1 MIGTGLSLAIY
12 VGSNAGYQFTRQDQ
26 LSKDWNSSHPTAAT
40 ASPGKFLTLQR
51 PRLAL
56 GKALAKI
63 TVPSIAWSGIVLEGT
78 DGKVLSG
85 GPGHLVGTAYPGE
98 SDNVVIS
105 NHNSYS
111 QQWSGGQ
118 GRPGHP
124 SRHRLRQLRVRGHGL
139 PGGRRQ
145 RPQPNGV
152 HRAAHDDLHHLLAAV
167 PRHLCAPALRG
178 HRGAAG
184 LMARVLRGVFLAGL
198 AITLAAMSVGAAG
211 FGQPPTVSGLSS
223 YVVSPGQ
230 VLTVAG
236 NHFSSDLSPGDCGLS
251 GAPTVV
257 FNAIDGS
264 GAHAVKPSSTG
275 AAVCTNTMVK
285 VQVPAFGTG
294 ATVYVVDSANQPS
307 NTSSSGFYPQVTVQP
322 SGGVS
327 PTSGPVGTQVTVNG
341 ANLKPPTVASTP
353 NFNLTIG
360 GQARAATWGG
370 SISFSPGTTSG
381 DTQVS
386 FAVSGDANNAASPTQ
401 AVTVDAGAFTF
412 LSPSLQ
418 TSAISGQVVGNRVT
432 LSGANLGS
440 GGTVSFSGGVPGQG
454 CRGARARSG

>member
-1 MIGTGLSLAIY
+1 
-12 VGSNAGYQFTRQDQ
+12 
-26 LSKDWNSSHPTAAT
+26 
-40 ASPGKFLTLQR
+40 
-51 PRLAL
+51 
-56 GKALAKI
+56 
-63 TVPSIAWSGIVLEGT
+63 
-78 DGKVLSG
+78 
-85 GPGHLVGTAYPGE
+85 
-98 SDNVVIS
+98 
-105 NHNSYS
+105 
-111 QQWSGGQ
+111 
-118 GRPGHP
+118 
-124 SRHRLRQLRVRGHGL
+124 
-139 PGGRRQ
+139 
-145 RPQPNGV
+145 
-152 HRAAHDDLHHLLAAV
+152 
-167 PRHLCAPALRG
+167 
-178 HRGAAG
+178 
-184 LMARVLRGVFLAGL
+184 MARVLRGVFLAGL

-454 CRGARARSG
+454 VSWSSGAIGVTVPAGAQPGPIAVSVNGFGAVSGPSIALNPLAKAISPGSGSAGQSERVTGYNFGARAGKVSTGGRGPGRNRLVRPGGHLHPWR